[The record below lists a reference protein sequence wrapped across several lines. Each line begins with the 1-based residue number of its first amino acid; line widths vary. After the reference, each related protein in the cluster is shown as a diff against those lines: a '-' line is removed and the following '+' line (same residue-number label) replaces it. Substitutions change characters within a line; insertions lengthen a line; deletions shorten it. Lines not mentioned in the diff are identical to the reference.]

1 LTGCSDLLSGSEETG
16 GKRRRNRIAQVASC
30 GGIDLLLLNCFACL
44 GRCFFSLTRSSV
56 DRARDAHAIYFFF
69 FFLDEWTGPDRT
81 GPDQKGGDDFLEEI
95 EQPCE
100 INPRYEK
107 AKTQGKKGR
116 VSRERRMIRYPPIGR
131 WMIPEACVQLTPAW
145 PPRRPADETRPHDAH
160 VVGPTYLY
168 VHAATWAPRPD
179 WPARGVEDGSF
190 HPCCTL
196 CPASPFSRDHI
207 ERF

>member
-1 LTGCSDLLSGSEETG
+1 
-16 GKRRRNRIAQVASC
+16 VASC

-69 FFLDEWTGPDRT
+69 FFFLDEWT

-145 PPRRPADETRPHDAH
+145 PPRRPAHMTPMLWALPTPTCMPLRGPRDLIGPRAELRMVRSIH
-160 VVGPTYLY
+160 VVLCALRPPFQEITSKGLKPTK
-168 VHAATWAPRPD
+168 HK
-179 WPARGVEDGSF
+179 SF
-190 HPCCTL
+190 
-196 CPASPFSRDHI
+196 
-207 ERF
+207 